1 MSDILC
7 IYYSRT
13 GNTKKAM
20 EEIAAALDAE
30 LAELRDNA
38 DRSGWRGWL
47 RCGLDAMRKDTR
59 PVAPLETARPL
70 GDYRLV
76 ILGTPVWAG
85 RSSAVMR
92 SFLKDRGGEIRNAA
106 YVLTRSSGSQYQ
118 EVYRQMDV
126 PAKRGRG
133 LGILAGGVSPPSPGL
148 SGGAVAADPFL
159 KSTGE
164 EMPHAGKTEGAGP
177 AV

>member
-1 MSDILC
+1 
-7 IYYSRT
+7 
-13 GNTKKAM
+13 
-20 EEIAAALDAE
+20 
-30 LAELRDNA
+30 
-38 DRSGWRGWL
+38 
-47 RCGLDAMRKDTR
+47 MRKDTR

-118 EVYRQMDV
+118 EVYRQMDLCV
-126 PAKRGRG
+126 PAGH
-133 LGILAGGVSPPSPGL
+133 LAAVSLRSGDVGWAFWQEEFLRQVRAFP
-148 SGGAVAADPFL
+148 GGAVAADPFL

-177 AV
+177 CGMRTCRPSWQTRLSMATRSG

>member
-106 YVLTRSSGSQYQ
+106 YVLTRSRRFIARWISVCPPVIWRRCPCEAGTWAGHSGRRSFSARSGPFWRGSSGRPFS
-118 EVYRQMDV
+118 EIN
-126 PAKRGRG
+126 GRG
-133 LGILAGGVSPPSPGL
+133 DAPCW
-148 SGGAVAADPFL
+148 
-159 KSTGE
+159 KN
-164 EMPHAGKTEGAGP
+164 
-177 AV
+177 

>member
-38 DRSGWRGWL
+38 DPERLAGLAALWAGRHAQRHPPRGPVGDSPSPG
-47 RCGLDAMRKDTR
+47 GL
-59 PVAPLETARPL
+59 PL
-70 GDYRLV
+70 GDSGHTGVGR
-76 ILGTPVWAG
+76 

-118 EVYRQMDV
+118 EVYRQMDLCV
-126 PAKRGRG
+126 PAGH
-133 LGILAGGVSPPSPGL
+133 LAAVSL
-148 SGGAVAADPFL
+148 RSGDVGWAFWQEEFL
-159 KSTGE
+159 RQVR
-164 EMPHAGKTEGAGP
+164 AFLEGQ
-177 AV
+177 

>member
-47 RCGLDAMRKDTR
+47 RCGLDAMRKD
-59 PVAPLETARPL
+59 
-70 GDYRLV
+70 
-76 ILGTPVWAG
+76 
-85 RSSAVMR
+85 SAVMR
-92 SFLKDRGGEIRNAA
+92 SCLKDRGGEIRNAA

-118 EVYRQMDV
+118 EVYRQMDLCV
-126 PAKRGRG
+126 PAGH
-133 LGILAGGVSPPSPGL
+133 LAAVSL
-148 SGGAVAADPFL
+148 RSGDVGWAFWQEEFL
-159 KSTGE
+159 RQVR
-164 EMPHAGKTEGAGP
+164 AFLEGQ
-177 AV
+177 